1 MLARINSRYIPA
13 YWDDFF
19 NDRVFSGMSRFNRT
33 PSVNIVEDEKEFR
46 IEMAVPGMT
55 RDSFKI
61 DLENDILTISSE
73 KREEKE
79 EKDHRYMRREFGFG
93 TFNRSFRVPET
104 IDQDRIGARHH
115 EGILVISLPK
125 QEEVIQKAARQIEI
139 S

>member
-19 NDRVFSGMSRFNRT
+19 NDSFFSGMNRFNRT
-33 PSVNIVEDEKEFR
+33 PSVNIVEGEKEFR

-55 RDSFKI
+55 RDNFRI
-61 DLENDILTISSE
+61 DMENDILTILSE

-79 EKDHRYMRREFGFG
+79 EKDHRYMRREFGSG
-93 TFNRSFRVPET
+93 TFKRSFRIPET
-104 IDQDRIGARHH
+104 IDQDHIEARYQ

-125 QEEVIQKAARQIEI
+125 QEEVIQKAARQITI